1 MLGRCFEEAGI
12 STTGVVFV
20 KEHAERV
27 KPPRMLWVPYAF
39 GNAFGRS
46 GDPLVQHQILKETF
60 DLLNAEEGPVLEEFE
75 DESEPEQLLQSSGAQ
90 RSDAAKGLNAA
101 DELTALRPYY
111 ERWIERNGGRTAV
124 GVSGV
129 PQRRFRGIVRFLEGY
144 TAGEDS
150 DFEGRTDGVG
160 VPQFI
165 RYCVDDLKAFYY
177 EARMEQRPGAADSE
191 IHEWYWGETA
201 MSALIVKLA
210 ESMNQSDDPAVKA
223 IPYGLA
229 R

>member
-1 MLGRCFEEAGI
+1 M
-12 STTGVVFV
+12 STVGVVFV
-20 KEHAERV
+20 KEHAERT

-39 GNAFGRS
+39 GNALGRS
-46 GDPLVQHQILKETF
+46 GDPLIQHQVMKAAF
-60 DLLNAEEGPVLEEFE
+60 DLLDAENGPVLEEFE
-75 DESEPEQLLQSSGAQ
+75 DDTVPEPLLHASETA
-90 RSDAAKGLNAA
+90 RSDASKGLNPA

-111 ERWIERNGGRTAV
+111 ERWVERNGGRTAV

-129 PQRRFRGIVRFLEGY
+129 PQRRFRGMIRFLEAY
-144 TAGEDS
+144 SAGEDT
-150 DFEGRTDGVG
+150 DYDGRREDVG

-177 EARMEQRPGAADSE
+177 EARMEQRPGAKDSD
-191 IHEWYWGETA
+191 IHEWYWSNTA
-201 MSALIVKLA
+201 MSGLIVKLA
-210 ESMNQSDDPAVKA
+210 ETMGQSDDAAVKA

>member
-1 MLGRCFEEAGI
+1 MLARCFEAAGI
-12 STTGVVFV
+12 ATTGIVLV
-20 KEHAERV
+20 KEHAQRT

-39 GNAFGRS
+39 GNALGRP
-46 GDPLVQHQILKETF
+46 GDPLLQHQVLKAAF
-60 DLLNAEEGPVLEEFE
+60 DLLDAESGPVLAEFS
-75 DESEPEQLLQSSGAQ
+75 DDSEPEPLLQASAAPRSEAAQ
-90 RSDAAKGLNAA
+90 GLNAA

-111 ERWIERNGGRTAV
+111 ERWVANNGGRTAV
-124 GVSGV
+124 GLSGV
-129 PQRRFRGIVRFLEGY
+129 PQRRFRGVIRFLEAY
-144 TAGEDS
+144 AAGESADAPERP
-150 DFEGRTDGVG
+150 DNIG

-177 EARMEQRPGAADSE
+177 EARMEQRPGASDSE

-201 MSALIVKLA
+201 MSALIVRLA
-210 ESMNQSDDPAVKA
+210 ELMNQSDDPAVKA

>member
-1 MLGRCFEEAGI
+1 MLARCFEEAGI
-12 STTGVVFV
+12 ATTGIVMV
-20 KEHAERV
+20 KEHAQRT

-39 GNAFGRS
+39 GNALGRP
-46 GDPLVQHQILKETF
+46 GDPLLQHQVLKAAF
-60 DLLNAEEGPVLEEFE
+60 DLLAAEAGPVLDEFA
-75 DESEPEQLLQSSGAQ
+75 DDAMPAPLLQASEAVRSGAA
-90 RSDAAKGLNAA
+90 DGLNPA

-111 ERWIERNGGRTAV
+111 ERWVANNGGRTAV

-129 PQRRFRGIVRFLEGY
+129 PQRRFRGVVRFLEAY
-144 TAGEDS
+144 AAGDDANPPEMP
-150 DFEGRTDGVG
+150 EGVG

-177 EARMEQRPGAADSE
+177 EARMEQRPGAADGE

-201 MSALIVKLA
+201 MSALIVRLA
-210 ESMNQSDDPAVKA
+210 EVMGRSEDPAVKA

>member
-1 MLGRCFEEAGI
+1 MLARCFEEAGI
-12 STTGVVFV
+12 STTGVVMV
-20 KEHAERV
+20 KEHAERT

-39 GNAFGRS
+39 GNALGRP
-46 GDPLVQHQILKETF
+46 GDPLIQHQVMKAAF
-60 DLLNAEEGPVLEEFE
+60 DLLEAEKGPVLEEFE
-75 DESEPEQLLQSSGAQ
+75 DDTVPAPLLQASETERSG
-90 RSDAAKGLNAA
+90 SAKGLNPA

-111 ERWIERNGGRTAV
+111 ERWVEKNAGRTAV

-129 PQRRFRGIVRFLEGY
+129 PQRRFRGIVRFLEAY
-144 TAGEDS
+144 AAGEDA
-150 DFEGRTDGVG
+150 DFEGRPEGVG

-177 EARMEQRPGAADSE
+177 EARMEQRPGAEDSE
-191 IHEWYWGETA
+191 IHEWYWSETA
-201 MSALIVKLA
+201 MSGLIVKLA
-210 ESMNQSDDPAVKA
+210 EVMSQSDDPAVKA

>member
-1 MLGRCFEEAGI
+1 M

-20 KEHAERV
+20 KEHAERT
-27 KPPRMLWVPYAF
+27 KPPRMLWVPYSF
-39 GNAFGRS
+39 GNALGRA
-46 GDPLVQHQILKETF
+46 GDPLNQHQVMKAAF
-60 DLLNAEEGPVLEEFE
+60 DLLDADSGRVLEEFE
-75 DESEPEQLLQSSGAQ
+75 DKTEPEQLLQASGTE
-90 RSDAAKGLNAA
+90 RTNTAKGLNAA

-111 ERWIERNGGRTAV
+111 ERWAEKNGGRTAV

-129 PQRRFRGIVRFLEGY
+129 PQRRFRGIVRFLEAY
-144 TAGEDS
+144 AVGEDS
-150 DFEGRTDGVG
+150 DYDGRPDGVG

-177 EARMEQRPGAADSE
+177 EARMEQRPGADDSE

-201 MSALIVKLA
+201 MSGLIVKLA
-210 ESMNQSDDPAVKA
+210 ETMNQSEDPAVKA